1 MLGKMKA
8 SLDAALKKSL
18 EEGNTNADIEALKKL
33 AQRRRLE
40 KIKATIQVSKDVT
53 AVLEDPPLPSA
64 ADLERWWPEPKQTFV
79 MNPLVTYGT
88 LAGHELEMLRLH
100 EERRRPAPNQSLT
113 ANETTEPIVLP
124 QAPYLPVSPRAAG
137 GDGISPNRS
146 KRQLKYPMLQ
156 IQIQTPRSN
165 SELLNAPLTAP
176 LSPREGTGTTGLN
189 HLTSSNLAGQA
200 PLTSSSIGAPG
211 LQAQVS
217 YTSSI
222 GGQALL
228 RPQSRP
234 GTLESGRPRS
244 STWGSS
250 MSRSRSPTQG
260 KRPSL
265 SHSPR
270 RAPSRLDPSRAFGNP
285 TTIVLPEDEDDT
297 KDAFNLERFI
307 GAVGRPG
314 ERRPDSP
321 PSFMRLGDTTLQLE
335 TIDRSNRL
343 THWMEVFQADEEA
356 FASKAVFVEMRLRQA
371 LSSSVQLGTPNAFRT
386 AIVCDAFERVAPM
399 TGRYQG
405 VLELCWKELMQ
416 SIFLDYSPDLPG
428 TGAKVYAERTPYFLE
443 VKRLRDLTEE
453 QNKTMKRM
461 KLQRDAELAEIQA
474 RNQLINKVADKW
486 NKALA
491 GSQASKE
498 ADALKLRVESMQQLL
513 GDAQREVQKMHH
525 EQYKEPMQKLV
536 EAYQMCE
543 DHERE
548 SVLIEHIFPSPSAA
562 SVWTTVTPDQAAL
575 WIIQFFSKMKPASLA
590 GPKEATRGRVLESLF
605 TVMNLPPDEKMP
617 LAVSLLA
624 THYDARQVGETLAN
638 VMIAKASESVLA
650 TDSKVPLYRQ
660 SIHGFVDEL
669 DSSNPDDPRATV
681 KHQVVL
687 ELKRCLGVISSDAPE
702 PTRQQFDMSLPSM
715 PPKSVS
721 FGAKAGL
728 PTSAA
733 AAAAEAAAIRD
744 KIADLKRRQALGLLT
759 PEEEAELRAL
769 EARLAQLDEVASGGG
784 KGSKRKQGQSDADRM
799 ADLLRRQAAGE
810 LTPEEAAELARLQAQ
825 NSGQSD
831 ADRMADLLRRQA
843 AGELTPEEAAEL
855 ARLQA
860 KNPDAAEAA
869 RLADLKR
876 RQKLG
881 QLTPEEEA
889 ELRRLEAKF
898 SKDGIPT
905 DPDEAAREAQRCRDR
920 IADLERRKALGQLTP
935 EEEAELA
942 ALKKKLEKLDR
953 VAGKGGKGNDAEA
966 ARLADLKR
974 RQKLGQLTPEEEAE
988 LRRLEAKLGGIPTDP
1003 KARAAEEAAV
1013 RDRIADLKRRQA
1025 LGQLTPEE
1033 EAELRALEAKL
1044 KKLEDANAA
1053 DRMAALKKKK
1063 PLSPEEEAELRAL
1076 EAKMG
1081 GRGYG
1086 GSGSGNGRDVA
1097 CQTDGDLGPPS
1108 LKRQGTMYGSMQD
1121 VSDIG
1126 GKGGMPDRAITSLC
1140 EIKFNRKDVKAM
1152 NTLMCRR
1159 ILSALYQVKI
1169 EANDEADK
1177 QKRPRQ
1183 SFPDFVPDQF
1193 VVLYG
1198 IKSLAIKN
1206 INEFLYGVRAE
1217 RYRKDEKANL
1227 TEPEPLLMPFWQG
1240 SWHGVPQ
1247 QERMPMEMFE
1257 FYLDMLAGVAKTVS
1271 EEHTLQLKGV
1281 GAFWNMLGSMNEI
1294 SIPVFVLIN
1303 CITKMFEKS
1312 HKELFERMKQGVL
1325 RTASVNLKE
1334 KQKRDKEGKP
1344 KPFPSYKEALLGKE
1358 GLDSRGYVAVH
1369 QFLNLALESD
1379 KKQTEKDSKFLD
1391 DAYQTWVAFKKEN
1404 TYEVFVECLK
1414 ESSPELPDADV
1425 INLYNLATS
1434 GDNPDVPDFKL
1445 ICKTLRAKDIHLVRK
1460 GGVESITKQ
1469 KIDDMKTM
1477 TKMTRLFVDKTPD
1490 NVDDPPLAPEPEQS
1504 EAGTKGGD
1512 SGAPGEVSKPKSW
1525 KMAKSVAM
1533 FTAAATTKRNIR
1545 ALLQEM
1551 EMAEAEEQ

>member
-1 MLGKMKA
+1 M
-8 SLDAALKKSL
+8 
-18 EEGNTNADIEALKKL
+18 
-33 AQRRRLE
+33 
-40 KIKATIQVSKDVT
+40 
-53 AVLEDPPLPSA
+53 
-64 ADLERWWPEPKQTFV
+64 
-79 MNPLVTYGT
+79 
-88 LAGHELEMLRLH
+88 
-100 EERRRPAPNQSLT
+100 
-113 ANETTEPIVLP
+113 
-124 QAPYLPVSPRAAG
+124 
-137 GDGISPNRS
+137 
-146 KRQLKYPMLQ
+146 
-156 IQIQTPRSN
+156 
-165 SELLNAPLTAP
+165 
-176 LSPREGTGTTGLN
+176 
-189 HLTSSNLAGQA
+189 
-200 PLTSSSIGAPG
+200 
-211 LQAQVS
+211 
-217 YTSSI
+217 
-222 GGQALL
+222 
-228 RPQSRP
+228 
-234 GTLESGRPRS
+234 
-244 STWGSS
+244 
-250 MSRSRSPTQG
+250 
-260 KRPSL
+260 
-265 SHSPR
+265 
-270 RAPSRLDPSRAFGNP
+270 
-285 TTIVLPEDEDDT
+285 
-297 KDAFNLERFI
+297 
-307 GAVGRPG
+307 
-314 ERRPDSP
+314 
-321 PSFMRLGDTTLQLE
+321 
-335 TIDRSNRL
+335 
-343 THWMEVFQADEEA
+343 
-356 FASKAVFVEMRLRQA
+356 
-371 LSSSVQLGTPNAFRT
+371 
-386 AIVCDAFERVAPM
+386 
-399 TGRYQG
+399 
-405 VLELCWKELMQ
+405 
-416 SIFLDYSPDLPG
+416 
-428 TGAKVYAERTPYFLE
+428 
-443 VKRLRDLTEE
+443 
-453 QNKTMKRM
+453 
-461 KLQRDAELAEIQA
+461 
-474 RNQLINKVADKW
+474 
-486 NKALA
+486 
-491 GSQASKE
+491 
-498 ADALKLRVESMQQLL
+498 
-513 GDAQREVQKMHH
+513 
-525 EQYKEPMQKLV
+525 
-536 EAYQMCE
+536 
-543 DHERE
+543 
-548 SVLIEHIFPSPSAA
+548 
-562 SVWTTVTPDQAAL
+562 
-575 WIIQFFSKMKPASLA
+575 
-590 GPKEATRGRVLESLF
+590 
-605 TVMNLPPDEKMP
+605 
-617 LAVSLLA
+617 
-624 THYDARQVGETLAN
+624 GETLAN

-687 ELKRCLGVISSDAPE
+687 ELKKCLGVLSSNAPE
-702 PTRQQFDMSLPSM
+702 PTRQQFDMSLPPM

-769 EARLAQLDEVASGGG
+769 EARLAQLDEVVSGGG
-784 KGSKRKQGQSDADRM
+784 KGSKRKPGQSDADRM

-1076 EAKMG
+1076 EAKMA

-1097 CQTDGDLGPPS
+1097 CQTDGDLGSPS
-1108 LKRQGTMYGSMQD
+1108 LKRQGTMGGSMQD
-1121 VSDIG
+1121 VSGIG
-1126 GKGGMPDRAITSLC
+1126 GTGGMPDRAVTSLC

-1257 FYLDMLAGVAKTVS
+1257 FYLDVLAGVAKTVS

-1312 HKELFERMKQGVL
+1312 HKDLFERIKQGVL
-1325 RTASVNLKE
+1325 RLASVNLKE

-1344 KPFPSYKEALLGKE
+1344 KPFPSYKEAILGKE
-1358 GLDSRGYVAVH
+1358 GLDSRGHVAVH
-1369 QFLNLALESD
+1369 QFLNLALDSD

-1460 GGVESITKQ
+1460 GGAESISKQ
-1469 KIDDMKTM
+1469 KIDDLKTM

-1490 NVDDPPLAPEPEQS
+1490 NVDDPRPAPEPQQS
-1504 EAGTKGGD
+1504 EDAGTEGGD
-1512 SGAPGEVSKPKSW
+1512 SGAPGEVSKTKSW
-1525 KMAKSVAM
+1525 RMAKSVAM
-1533 FTAAATTKRNIR
+1533 FSAAATTKRNIR
-1545 ALLQEM
+1545 ALMQEM

>member
-1 MLGKMKA
+1 MKA

-40 KIKATIQVSKDVT
+40 KIKATIQVTKDVT

-100 EERRRPAPNQSLT
+100 EERRRATPQQSLT

-321 PSFMRLGDTTLQLE
+321 PSFMRPGDTTLQLE

-461 KLQRDAELAEIQA
+461 KMQRDAELAEIQA

-575 WIIQFFSKMKPASLA
+575 WIIQFFSKLKPASLA

-605 TVMNLPPDEKMP
+605 TVMNLPPDEKLP

-687 ELKRCLGVISSDAPE
+687 ELKKCLGVLSSNAPE
-702 PTRQQFDMSLPSM
+702 PTRQQFDMSLPPM

-769 EARLAQLDEVASGGG
+769 EARLAQLDEVVSGGG
-784 KGSKRKQGQSDADRM
+784 KGSKRK
-799 ADLLRRQAAGE
+799 
-810 LTPEEAAELARLQAQ
+810 P
-825 NSGQSD
+825 GQSD

-1076 EAKMG
+1076 EAKMA

-1097 CQTDGDLGPPS
+1097 CQTDGDLGSPS
-1108 LKRQGTMYGSMQD
+1108 LKRQGTMGGSMQD
-1121 VSDIG
+1121 VSGIG
-1126 GKGGMPDRAITSLC
+1126 GTGGMPDRAVTSLC

-1257 FYLDMLAGVAKTVS
+1257 FYLDVLAGVAKTVS

-1312 HKELFERMKQGVL
+1312 HKDLFERIKQGVL
-1325 RTASVNLKE
+1325 RLASVNLKE

-1344 KPFPSYKEALLGKE
+1344 KPFPSYKEAILGKE
-1358 GLDSRGYVAVH
+1358 GLDSRGHVAVH
-1369 QFLNLALESD
+1369 QFLNLALDSD

-1460 GGVESITKQ
+1460 GGAESISKQ
-1469 KIDDMKTM
+1469 KIDDLKTM

-1490 NVDDPPLAPEPEQS
+1490 NVDDPRPAPEPQQS
-1504 EAGTKGGD
+1504 EDAGTEGGD
-1512 SGAPGEVSKPKSW
+1512 SGAPGEVSKTKSW
-1525 KMAKSVAM
+1525 RMAKSVAM
-1533 FTAAATTKRNIR
+1533 FSAAATTKRNIR
-1545 ALLQEM
+1545 ALMQEM

>member
-100 EERRRPAPNQSLT
+100 EERRRATPQQSLT

-165 SELLNAPLTAP
+165 SELLNAPLTAA

-189 HLTSSNLAGQA
+189 HITSSNLAGQA

-321 PSFMRLGDTTLQLE
+321 PSFMRPGDTTLQLE

-575 WIIQFFSKMKPASLA
+575 WIIQFFSKLKPASLA

-605 TVMNLPPDEKMP
+605 TVMNLPPDEKLP

-687 ELKRCLGVISSDAPE
+687 ELKKCLGVLSSNAPE
-702 PTRQQFDMSLPSM
+702 PTRQQFDMSLPPM

-810 LTPEEAAELARLQAQ
+810 LTPEEAAELARLQAK
-825 NSGQSD
+825 
-831 ADRMADLLRRQA
+831 
-843 AGELTPEEAAEL
+843 T
-855 ARLQA
+855 
-860 KNPDAAEAA
+860 PDA
-869 RLADLKR
+869 
-876 RQKLG
+876 
-881 QLTPEEEA
+881 
-889 ELRRLEAKF
+889 
-898 SKDGIPT
+898 
-905 DPDEAAREAQRCRDR
+905 
-920 IADLERRKALGQLTP
+920 
-935 EEEAELA
+935 
-942 ALKKKLEKLDR
+942 
-953 VAGKGGKGNDAEA
+953 AEA

-1097 CQTDGDLGPPS
+1097 CQTDGDLGSPS
-1108 LKRQGTMYGSMQD
+1108 LKRQGTMGGSMQD
-1121 VSDIG
+1121 VSGIG
-1126 GKGGMPDRAITSLC
+1126 GTGGMPDRAVTSLC

-1257 FYLDMLAGVAKTVS
+1257 FYLDVLAGVAKTVS

-1312 HKELFERMKQGVL
+1312 HKDLFERIKQGVL

-1344 KPFPSYKEALLGKE
+1344 KPFPSYKEAILGKE
-1358 GLDSRGYVAVH
+1358 GLDSRGHVAVH
-1369 QFLNLALESD
+1369 QFLNLALDSD

-1460 GGVESITKQ
+1460 GGAESISKQ
-1469 KIDDMKTM
+1469 KIDDLKTM

-1490 NVDDPPLAPEPEQS
+1490 NVDDPRPAPEPQQS
-1504 EAGTKGGD
+1504 EDAGTEGGD
-1512 SGAPGEVSKPKSW
+1512 SGAPGEVSKTKSW
-1525 KMAKSVAM
+1525 RMAKSVAM
-1533 FTAAATTKRNIR
+1533 FSAAATTKRNIR
-1545 ALLQEM
+1545 ALMQEM

>member
-40 KIKATIQVSKDVT
+40 KIKATIQVTKDVT

-100 EERRRPAPNQSLT
+100 EERRRATPQQSLT

-321 PSFMRLGDTTLQLE
+321 PSFMRPGDTTLQLE

-461 KLQRDAELAEIQA
+461 KMQRDAELAEIQA

-575 WIIQFFSKMKPASLA
+575 WIIQFFSKLKPASLA

-605 TVMNLPPDEKMP
+605 TVMNLPPDEKLP

-687 ELKRCLGVISSDAPE
+687 ELKKCLGVLSSNAPE
-702 PTRQQFDMSLPSM
+702 PTRQQYDMSLPPM

-769 EARLAQLDEVASGGG
+769 EARLAQLDEVVSGGG
-784 KGSKRKQGQSDADRM
+784 KGSKRK
-799 ADLLRRQAAGE
+799 
-810 LTPEEAAELARLQAQ
+810 P
-825 NSGQSD
+825 GQSD

-860 KNPDAAEAA
+860 KNPDA
-869 RLADLKR
+869 
-876 RQKLG
+876 
-881 QLTPEEEA
+881 
-889 ELRRLEAKF
+889 
-898 SKDGIPT
+898 
-905 DPDEAAREAQRCRDR
+905 
-920 IADLERRKALGQLTP
+920 
-935 EEEAELA
+935 
-942 ALKKKLEKLDR
+942 
-953 VAGKGGKGNDAEA
+953 AEA

-1076 EAKMG
+1076 EAKMA

-1097 CQTDGDLGPPS
+1097 CQTDGDLGSPS
-1108 LKRQGTMYGSMQD
+1108 LKRQGTMGGSMQD
-1121 VSDIG
+1121 VSGIG
-1126 GKGGMPDRAITSLC
+1126 GTGGMPDRAVTSLC

-1257 FYLDMLAGVAKTVS
+1257 FYLDVLAGVAKTVS

-1312 HKELFERMKQGVL
+1312 HKDLFERIKQGVL
-1325 RTASVNLKE
+1325 RLASVNLKE

-1344 KPFPSYKEALLGKE
+1344 KPFPSYKEAILGKE
-1358 GLDSRGYVAVH
+1358 GLDSRGHVAVH
-1369 QFLNLALESD
+1369 QFLNLALDSD

-1460 GGVESITKQ
+1460 GGAESISKQ
-1469 KIDDMKTM
+1469 KIDDLKTM

-1490 NVDDPPLAPEPEQS
+1490 NVDDPRPAPEPQQS
-1504 EAGTKGGD
+1504 EDAGTEGGD
-1512 SGAPGEVSKPKSW
+1512 SGAPGEVSKTKSW
-1525 KMAKSVAM
+1525 RMAKSVAM
-1533 FTAAATTKRNIR
+1533 FSAAATTKRNIR
-1545 ALLQEM
+1545 ALMQEM

>member
-40 KIKATIQVSKDVT
+40 KIKATIQVTKDVT

-100 EERRRPAPNQSLT
+100 EERRRATPQQSLT

-321 PSFMRLGDTTLQLE
+321 PSFMRPGDTTLQLE

-461 KLQRDAELAEIQA
+461 KMQRDAELAEIQA

-575 WIIQFFSKMKPASLA
+575 WIIQFFSKLKPASLA

-605 TVMNLPPDEKMP
+605 TVMNLPPDEKLP

-687 ELKRCLGVISSDAPE
+687 ELKKCLGVLSSNAPE
-702 PTRQQFDMSLPSM
+702 PTRQQYDMSLPPR

-769 EARLAQLDEVASGGG
+769 EARLAQLDEVVSGGG
-784 KGSKRKQGQSDADRM
+784 KGSKRK
-799 ADLLRRQAAGE
+799 
-810 LTPEEAAELARLQAQ
+810 P
-825 NSGQSD
+825 GQSD

-953 VAGKGGKGNDAEA
+953 VAGKGGKGTDAEA

-1076 EAKMG
+1076 EAKMA

-1097 CQTDGDLGPPS
+1097 CQTDGDLGSPS
-1108 LKRQGTMYGSMQD
+1108 LKRQGTMGGSMQD
-1121 VSDIG
+1121 VSGIG
-1126 GKGGMPDRAITSLC
+1126 GTGGMPDRAVTSLC

-1257 FYLDMLAGVAKTVS
+1257 FYLDVLAGVAKTVS

-1312 HKELFERMKQGVL
+1312 HKDLFERIKQGVL
-1325 RTASVNLKE
+1325 RLASVNLKE

-1344 KPFPSYKEALLGKE
+1344 KPFPSYKEAILGKE
-1358 GLDSRGYVAVH
+1358 GLDSRGHVAVH
-1369 QFLNLALESD
+1369 QFLNLALDSD

-1391 DAYQTWVAFKKEN
+1391 DADQTWVAFKKEN

-1460 GGVESITKQ
+1460 GGAESISKQ
-1469 KIDDMKTM
+1469 KIDDLKTM

-1490 NVDDPPLAPEPEQS
+1490 NVDDPRPAPEPQQS
-1504 EAGTKGGD
+1504 EDAGTEGGD
-1512 SGAPGEVSKPKSW
+1512 SGAPGEVSKTKSW
-1525 KMAKSVAM
+1525 RMAKSVAM
-1533 FTAAATTKRNIR
+1533 FSAAATTKRNIR
-1545 ALLQEM
+1545 ALMQEM

>member
-40 KIKATIQVSKDVT
+40 KIKATIQVTKDVT

-100 EERRRPAPNQSLT
+100 EERRRATPQQSLT

-321 PSFMRLGDTTLQLE
+321 PSFMRPGDTTLQLE

-461 KLQRDAELAEIQA
+461 KMQRDAELAEIQA

-575 WIIQFFSKMKPASLA
+575 WIIQFFSKLKPASLA

-605 TVMNLPPDEKMP
+605 TVMNLPPDEKLP

-687 ELKRCLGVISSDAPE
+687 ELKKCLGVLSSNAPE
-702 PTRQQFDMSLPSM
+702 PTRQQFDMSLPPM

-769 EARLAQLDEVASGGG
+769 EARLAQLDEVVSGGG
-784 KGSKRKQGQSDADRM
+784 KGSKRK
-799 ADLLRRQAAGE
+799 
-810 LTPEEAAELARLQAQ
+810 P
-825 NSGQSD
+825 GQSD

-1076 EAKMG
+1076 EAKMA

-1097 CQTDGDLGPPS
+1097 CQTDGDLGSPS
-1108 LKRQGTMYGSMQD
+1108 LKRQGTMGGSMQD
-1121 VSDIG
+1121 VSGIG
-1126 GKGGMPDRAITSLC
+1126 GTGGMPDRAVTSLC

-1257 FYLDMLAGVAKTVS
+1257 FYLDVLAGVAKTVS

-1312 HKELFERMKQGVL
+1312 HKDLFERIKQGVL
-1325 RTASVNLKE
+1325 RLASVNLKE

-1344 KPFPSYKEALLGKE
+1344 KPFPSYKEAILGKE
-1358 GLDSRGYVAVH
+1358 GLDSRGHVAVH
-1369 QFLNLALESD
+1369 QFLNLALDSD

-1460 GGVESITKQ
+1460 GGAESISKQ
-1469 KIDDMKTM
+1469 KIDDLKTM

-1490 NVDDPPLAPEPEQS
+1490 NVDDPRPAPEPQQS
-1504 EAGTKGGD
+1504 EDAGTEGGD
-1512 SGAPGEVSKPKSW
+1512 SGAPGEVSKTKSW
-1525 KMAKSVAM
+1525 RMAKSVAM
-1533 FTAAATTKRNIR
+1533 FSAAATTKRNIR
-1545 ALLQEM
+1545 ALMQEM

>member
-189 HLTSSNLAGQA
+189 HITSSNLAGQA

-889 ELRRLEAKF
+889 ELRRLEAK
-898 SKDGIPT
+898 
-905 DPDEAAREAQRCRDR
+905 
-920 IADLERRKALGQLTP
+920 
-935 EEEAELA
+935 
-942 ALKKKLEKLDR
+942 
-953 VAGKGGKGNDAEA
+953 
-966 ARLADLKR
+966 
-974 RQKLGQLTPEEEAE
+974 
-988 LRRLEAKLGGIPTDP
+988 LGGIPTDP

-1097 CQTDGDLGPPS
+1097 CQTDGDLAPPS

-1126 GKGGMPDRAITSLC
+1126 GKGGMPDRAVTSLC

-1281 GAFWNMLGSMNEI
+1281 GAFWNMLGSMHEI

-1460 GGVESITKQ
+1460 GGAESITKQ
-1469 KIDDMKTM
+1469 KIDDLKTM

-1504 EAGTKGGD
+1504 EAGTEGGD
-1512 SGAPGEVSKPKSW
+1512 SGAPGEVSKAKSW

>member
-100 EERRRPAPNQSLT
+100 EERRRATPQQSLT

-165 SELLNAPLTAP
+165 SEMLNAPLTAP

-702 PTRQQFDMSLPSM
+702 PTRQQFDMPLPPM

-889 ELRRLEAKF
+889 ELRRLEA
-898 SKDGIPT
+898 
-905 DPDEAAREAQRCRDR
+905 R
-920 IADLERRKALGQLTP
+920 
-935 EEEAELA
+935 
-942 ALKKKLEKLDR
+942 
-953 VAGKGGKGNDAEA
+953 
-966 ARLADLKR
+966 
-974 RQKLGQLTPEEEAE
+974 
-988 LRRLEAKLGGIPTDP
+988 LGGIPTDP

-1108 LKRQGTMYGSMQD
+1108 LKRQGTMGGSMQD
-1121 VSDIG
+1121 VTDIG
-1126 GKGGMPDRAITSLC
+1126 GKGGMPDRAVTSLC

-1460 GGVESITKQ
+1460 GGAESITKQ
-1469 KIDDMKTM
+1469 KIDDLKTM
-1477 TKMTRLFVDKTPD
+1477 TKMTRLFVDKTSD

-1504 EAGTKGGD
+1504 EAGTEGGD

>member
-40 KIKATIQVSKDVT
+40 KIKATIQVTKDVT

-100 EERRRPAPNQSLT
+100 EERRRATPQQSLT

-321 PSFMRLGDTTLQLE
+321 PSFMRPGDTTLQLE

-461 KLQRDAELAEIQA
+461 KMQRDAELAEIQA

-575 WIIQFFSKMKPASLA
+575 WIIQFFSKLKPASLA

-605 TVMNLPPDEKMP
+605 TVMNLPPDEKLP

-687 ELKRCLGVISSDAPE
+687 ELKKCLGVLSSNAPE
-702 PTRQQFDMSLPSM
+702 PTRQQYDMSLPPM

-769 EARLAQLDEVASGGG
+769 EARLAQLDEVVSGGG
-784 KGSKRKQGQSDADRM
+784 KGSKRK
-799 ADLLRRQAAGE
+799 
-810 LTPEEAAELARLQAQ
+810 P
-825 NSGQSD
+825 GQSD

-1076 EAKMG
+1076 EAKMA

-1097 CQTDGDLGPPS
+1097 CQTDGDLGSPS
-1108 LKRQGTMYGSMQD
+1108 LKRQGTMGGSMQD
-1121 VSDIG
+1121 VSGIG
-1126 GKGGMPDRAITSLC
+1126 GTGGMPDRAVTSLC

-1257 FYLDMLAGVAKTVS
+1257 FYLDVLAGVAKTVS

-1312 HKELFERMKQGVL
+1312 HKDLFERIKQGVL
-1325 RTASVNLKE
+1325 RLASVNLKE

-1344 KPFPSYKEALLGKE
+1344 KPFPSYKEAILGKE
-1358 GLDSRGYVAVH
+1358 GLDSRGHVAVH
-1369 QFLNLALESD
+1369 QFLNLALDSD

-1460 GGVESITKQ
+1460 GGAESISKQ
-1469 KIDDMKTM
+1469 KIDDLKTM

-1490 NVDDPPLAPEPEQS
+1490 NVDDPRPAPEPQQS
-1504 EAGTKGGD
+1504 EDAGTEGGD
-1512 SGAPGEVSKPKSW
+1512 SGAPGEVSKTKSW
-1525 KMAKSVAM
+1525 RMAKSVAM
-1533 FTAAATTKRNIR
+1533 FSAAATTKRNIR
-1545 ALLQEM
+1545 ALMQEM

>member
-40 KIKATIQVSKDVT
+40 KIKATIQVTKDVT

-100 EERRRPAPNQSLT
+100 EERRRATPQQSLT

-321 PSFMRLGDTTLQLE
+321 PSFMRPGDTTLQLE

-461 KLQRDAELAEIQA
+461 KMQRDAELAEIQA

-575 WIIQFFSKMKPASLA
+575 WIIQFFSKLKPASLA

-605 TVMNLPPDEKMP
+605 TVMNLPPDEKLP

-687 ELKRCLGVISSDAPE
+687 ELKKCLGVLSSNAPE

-769 EARLAQLDEVASGGG
+769 EARLAQLDEVVSGGG
-784 KGSKRKQGQSDADRM
+784 KGSKRK
-799 ADLLRRQAAGE
+799 
-810 LTPEEAAELARLQAQ
+810 P
-825 NSGQSD
+825 GQSD

-1076 EAKMG
+1076 EAKMA

-1097 CQTDGDLGPPS
+1097 CQTDGDLGSPS
-1108 LKRQGTMYGSMQD
+1108 LKRQGTMGGSMQD
-1121 VSDIG
+1121 VSGIG
-1126 GKGGMPDRAITSLC
+1126 GTGGMPDRAVTSLC

-1257 FYLDMLAGVAKTVS
+1257 FYLDVLAGVAKTVS

-1312 HKELFERMKQGVL
+1312 HKDLFERIKQGVL
-1325 RTASVNLKE
+1325 RLASVNLKE

-1344 KPFPSYKEALLGKE
+1344 KPFPSYKEAILGKE
-1358 GLDSRGYVAVH
+1358 GLDSRGHVAVH
-1369 QFLNLALESD
+1369 QFLNLALDSD

-1460 GGVESITKQ
+1460 GGAESISKQ
-1469 KIDDMKTM
+1469 KIDDLKTM

-1490 NVDDPPLAPEPEQS
+1490 NVDDPRPAPEPQQS
-1504 EAGTKGGD
+1504 EDAGTEGGD
-1512 SGAPGEVSKPKSW
+1512 SGAPGEVSKTKSW
-1525 KMAKSVAM
+1525 RMAKSVAM
-1533 FTAAATTKRNIR
+1533 FSAAATTKRNIR
-1545 ALLQEM
+1545 ALMQEM

>member
-40 KIKATIQVSKDVT
+40 KIKATIQVTKDVT

-100 EERRRPAPNQSLT
+100 EERRRATPQQSLT

-321 PSFMRLGDTTLQLE
+321 PSFMRPGDTTLQLE

-461 KLQRDAELAEIQA
+461 KMQRDAELAEIQA

-575 WIIQFFSKMKPASLA
+575 WIIQFFSKLKPASLA

-605 TVMNLPPDEKMP
+605 TVMNLPPDEKLP

-687 ELKRCLGVISSDAPE
+687 ELKKCLGVLSSNAPE
-702 PTRQQFDMSLPSM
+702 PTRQQFDMSLPPM

-769 EARLAQLDEVASGGG
+769 EARLAQLDEVVSGGG
-784 KGSKRKQGQSDADRM
+784 KGSKRK
-799 ADLLRRQAAGE
+799 
-810 LTPEEAAELARLQAQ
+810 P
-825 NSGQSD
+825 GQSD

-860 KNPDAAEAA
+860 KNPDA
-869 RLADLKR
+869 
-876 RQKLG
+876 
-881 QLTPEEEA
+881 
-889 ELRRLEAKF
+889 
-898 SKDGIPT
+898 
-905 DPDEAAREAQRCRDR
+905 
-920 IADLERRKALGQLTP
+920 
-935 EEEAELA
+935 
-942 ALKKKLEKLDR
+942 
-953 VAGKGGKGNDAEA
+953 AEA

-1076 EAKMG
+1076 EAKMA

-1097 CQTDGDLGPPS
+1097 CQTDGDLGSPS
-1108 LKRQGTMYGSMQD
+1108 LKRQGTMGGSMQD
-1121 VSDIG
+1121 VSGIG
-1126 GKGGMPDRAITSLC
+1126 GTGGMPDRAVTSLC

-1257 FYLDMLAGVAKTVS
+1257 FYLDVLAGVAKTVS

-1312 HKELFERMKQGVL
+1312 HKDLFERIKQGVL
-1325 RTASVNLKE
+1325 RLASVNLKE

-1344 KPFPSYKEALLGKE
+1344 KPFPSYKEAILGKE
-1358 GLDSRGYVAVH
+1358 GLDSRGHVAVH
-1369 QFLNLALESD
+1369 QFLNLALDSD

-1460 GGVESITKQ
+1460 GGAESISKQ
-1469 KIDDMKTM
+1469 KIDDLKTM

-1490 NVDDPPLAPEPEQS
+1490 NVDDPRPAPEPQQS
-1504 EAGTKGGD
+1504 EDAGTEGGD
-1512 SGAPGEVSKPKSW
+1512 SGAPGEVSKTKSW
-1525 KMAKSVAM
+1525 RMAKSVAM
-1533 FTAAATTKRNIR
+1533 FSAAATTKRNIR
-1545 ALLQEM
+1545 ALMQEM